1 MRVVSFKIFEEDYE
15 RLEAYAKRRNIPV
28 SELVRRAV
36 LAYIES
42 DRDKPYYG
50 KYLKITFD

>member
-1 MRVVSFKIFEEDYE
+1 VRVVSFKIFEEDYE

-36 LAYIES
+36 LAYIEA

-50 KYLKITFD
+50 KYLKITFG

>member
-15 RLEAYAKRRNIPV
+15 RLEAYAKKHNMPI

-50 KYLKITFD
+50 KYLKITFG